1 MKKLLFPLILLL
13 AAALIITG
21 CGGGTTTPA
30 TTAATTAATTPVTT
44 APTGTA
50 PVTTKPVSTVTTP
63 PPTGSK
69 YGGTLRWI
77 EPAGPGTPIGY
88 PAEAVGG
95 SVFSMQYSL
104 QFLLKELIG
113 GKIVGNLAE
122 SYDVVTDPANPSI
135 TFHLRKG
142 VKFHD
147 GSDFNAQAVKWN
159 FERTKAGGLVA
170 SATNFWKS
178 FDVIDDYT
186 LRVNLTNWFN
196 RLIRGFADSV
206 SFICSPTSFEKNGIE
221 WARWNMVGTGP
232 FKQVS
237 YQRDVTLIVSRND
250 NYYEEGKPYLDR
262 IQLLYVTDEMTRLA
276 LLKSGGAE
284 VLSNLN
290 PRYATELKAAGFN
303 IIQQPG
309 GATVLVPDSANSDS
323 PWSNLKVRQA
333 ADYAIDKEAIA
344 RTFGYGYWI
353 PAYQVNSPASMA
365 YVEDLAPRKYDPAK
379 AKQLLTEAGY
389 PNGFK
394 TKIIVSAGGNMDIPV
409 SIQSY
414 LSKIGINAEIEV
426 KEPAA
431 YQQILSG
438 TWKNGLILNPL
449 IEWANPNTGFNFFWG
464 VPGSFFKSTS
474 RPAGWAE
481 AMLASNTSAA
491 PDPVL
496 TQKLERMWYEDAM
509 AIPVYYGVALWA
521 TVPNLQDSGIGTR
534 GANTWW
540 EPQNAWLSK

>member
-1 MKKLLFPLILLL
+1 
-13 AAALIITG
+13 
-21 CGGGTTTPA
+21 
-30 TTAATTAATTPVTT
+30 
-44 APTGTA
+44 
-50 PVTTKPVSTVTTP
+50 
-63 PPTGSK
+63 
-69 YGGTLRWI
+69 
-77 EPAGPGTPIGY
+77 
-88 PAEAVGG
+88 
-95 SVFSMQYSL
+95 MQYTL
-104 QFLLKELIG
+104 QFLLKELKG
-113 GKIVGNLAE
+113 GKIIGNLAE

-237 YQRDVTLIVSRND
+237 YQRDVTLIVSRYD
-250 NYYEEGKPYLDR
+250 NYYEEGKPYLDK

-284 VLSNLN
+284 VLSTLN
-290 PRYATELKAAGFN
+290 PRYAAELQASGFN
-303 IIQQPG
+303 ILQQPG

-333 ADYAIDKEAIA
+333 AEYAIDKEAIA
-344 RTFGYGYWI
+344 RTFGYGYWM
-353 PAYQVNSPASMA
+353 PAYQLNSPASMA
-365 YVEDLAPRKYDPAK
+365 YVEDLVPRKYDPAK
-379 AKQLLTEAGY
+379 AKQLLAEAGY

-414 LSKIGINAEIEV
+414 LSKVGINAEIEV

-464 VPGSFFKSTS
+464 VPGSFFRSTS

-481 AMLASNTSAA
+481 AVLASNISPA

-496 TQKLERMWYEDAM
+496 TQKLERMWYDDAM
-509 AIPVYYGVALWA
+509 AIPVYYGVSLWA
-521 TVPNLQDSGIGTR
+521 IVPNLRDSGIGTR